1 MQAVQHLLCNLNEGR
16 INRAQFH
23 YVVQA
28 IQRNPQEWRQIYPAN
43 ETIPDLFQVYL
54 PRPVM
59 FIPVDMSQAY
69 RNVEELSVE
78 PEMMED
84 EVPGGSTDGDREES
98 SDDEAPVPTLPGG
111 NDIVA
116 AFRWAAEEE
125 IAVMSQTYGPWSEL
139 NDESETE
146 TDDEEQALSSAST
159 NLSIATTR
167 VVNMAAT
174 VRTGTRD
181 VHIEERLGMNM
192 RVLLTSMTPCTFYCI
207 SDVGADTTIFGD
219 GWVVIGFSRR
229 RANLIGFDHKAAKK
243 KNLPICSAVTIVKMP
258 NGKVL
263 LKAHEGVQNKGSPI
277 SLLSEYQTRDHGCV
291 VDSVHRGHRKDW
303 DGNYGT
309 QSFQPTADIIIPL
322 SLCKALMTFPIREP
336 TPE

>member
-1 MQAVQHLLCNLNEGR
+1 LSPDEEYLAFLREQLKLNETIINMMVRVGVYTLKSFVEFSLLPYEYVFDDLSPYDLTCVWSDFMLVRDLNEGR

-28 IQRNPQEWRQIYPAN
+28 IQRNPPEWRQIYPAN
-43 ETIPDLFQVYL
+43 ETAPDWFQVYL

-69 RNVEELSVE
+69 RNVEESSVE
-78 PEMMED
+78 LEMTED
-84 EVPGGSTDGDREES
+84 EVPGGSTDSDREES

-116 AFRWAAEEE
+116 AFRRAVEEE
-125 IAVMSQTYGPWSEL
+125 IAVVSQTYGPWSEL
-139 NDESETE
+139 NDESENE

-159 NLSIATTR
+159 NPSIATAR

-192 RVLLTSMTPCTFYCI
+192 RALLTSMMPHIFYCI
-207 SDVGADTTIFGD
+207 SDVGDDTTIFGN

-229 RANLIGFDHKAAKK
+229 R
-243 KNLPICSAVTIVKMP
+243 
-258 NGKVL
+258 GK
-263 LKAHEGVQNKGSPI
+263 S
-277 SLLSEYQTRDHGCV
+277 
-291 VDSVHRGHRKDW
+291 HRV
-303 DGNYGT
+303 
-309 QSFQPTADIIIPL
+309 
-322 SLCKALMTFPIREP
+322 
-336 TPE
+336 